1 VKGNH
6 HTYYH
11 VKDIAFLK
19 HEALLEIF
27 RDIRAYEKKIK
38 KAKSKKIPDLADRL
52 RTRAPSY
59 KLDRIIRERFVN
71 SIHLL

>member
-1 VKGNH
+1 MKGNH

-11 VKDIAFLK
+11 VKDIAFLQ
-19 HEALLEIF
+19 HEPLLEIF

-38 KAKSKKIPDLADRL
+38 KAESKKNPDLANRL